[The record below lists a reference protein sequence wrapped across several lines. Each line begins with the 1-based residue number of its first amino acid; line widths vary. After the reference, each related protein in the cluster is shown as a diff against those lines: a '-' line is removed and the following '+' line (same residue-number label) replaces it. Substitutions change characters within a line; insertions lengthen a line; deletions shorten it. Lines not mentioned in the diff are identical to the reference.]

1 MPQLYLGLGSNLG
14 DKAGNLRN
22 AIDRISR
29 AVGPLCKQSDFF
41 ASKPWGY
48 RSPNDFLNAV
58 ICVETGLSPGEAL
71 QATQDI
77 ERTMGRSQKSPTAGY
92 ADRIIDIDLLF
103 YDDLLLATPELTLP
117 HPLIEKRDFVL
128 LPLCQIA
135 PRLKHPRSGKTI
147 AELCAA
153 L

>member
-14 DKAGNLRN
+14 DKAGNLLK
-22 AIDRISR
+22 AIDRIVCT
-29 AVGPLCKQSDFF
+29 VGPLRKQSDFF

-48 RSPNDFLNAV
+48 HSPNDFLNAV
-58 ICVETGLSPGEAL
+58 ICVETGLSPAEAL

-77 ERTMGRSQKSPTAGY
+77 ERTMGRRQKSKTAGY

-103 YDDLLLATPELTLP
+103 YDDLLLTTPELTLP

-128 LPLCQIA
+128 LPLRQIA
-135 PRLKHPRSGKTI
+135 PQFKHPRSGKTI